1 MEIKIKLKEAKRFFA
16 NWIDATRE
24 WKSFKVGEG
33 DFRTIKAIVAG
44 AEDKQIE
51 CVPGAEVLRVYITRG
66 GPGSGG
72 SGGGSGAPG
81 PAGKDGEDGK
91 SAYQIAVANGF
102 TGSEQAWLASLRG
115 PRGEKGS
122 QGPQGDQ
129 GPAGQQ
135 GPQGEQGKAGQQG
148 PRGIQ
153 GEQGIPGPQ
162 GSQGERGLKGDR
174 GDRGEQGPAGIQ
186 GAQGPAGA
194 IGPKGENGANG
205 KSAYELAVQNGYI
218 GSLSQWL
225 VSLKGQ
231 QGEQGLQGPM
241 GATGPAGPQG
251 EQGPQGL
258 QGLQGVE
265 GPQGQK
271 GEKGEDG
278 KDGKSAY
285 EVAVQNGFTGTVQE
299 WLQSLKGSGSGGGPG
314 GAIPVP
320 GPKGD
325 KGEPGKD
332 GAQGPVGPVG
342 PQGPTGEAGPQGPQG
357 IPGPTGPQGLTGE
370 KGATGERGE
379 QGPKGDPG
387 VNGKSAYELA
397 KEDGFT
403 GSQTEWLASLK
414 GQDGQKGERGEPG
427 LQGPVGPKGEQGQQ
441 GVQGPIGQ
449 QGVQGEQGPIG
460 PKGEAGAQGPQGD
473 VGPKGDTGPRGE
485 KGEKGSDGLPGAAGA
500 NGKSAYEL
508 AQDNGFTGTLQEWL
522 ASLKGKDGKTG
533 EASEQKLTPQSLT
546 SIAKEVEKLTSDDSK
561 PVTYGPAVY
570 GLSTVFW
577 KVPNTSVY
585 INASEFTRIGDA
597 ISGDVRSANKAA
609 GSAIATIVATISN
622 SALAAVPQS
631 RGLVTEYNGLE
642 YTLRSTGGIY
652 KSISEK
658 VPSGK
663 LEMVR
668 TINKSD
674 TEYGAY
680 KFVLKDGELD
690 GFITP
695 YSTFEMSSDVPDV
708 TMTNGATIK
717 GFKFS
722 KALTNVISNQE
733 AVYNA
738 LSDTDLPTLSGEISY
753 TQTSSSSYELT
764 YTGDSEKDKTEA
776 YPGLIACGLGNYYVA
791 LDIYGVLDDGREIE
805 IGDGYMYFEPKLI
818 IRGRMSKIRDWKNS
832 AEGRGYNG
840 KMKFKPYVKTRYDG
854 SDRKPF
860 WGDLLV
866 KEFEWIGY
874 S

>member
-16 NWIDATRE
+16 NWIDATKE

-66 GPGSGG
+66 GSGSGG

-115 PRGEKGS
+115 PRGEKGP
-122 QGPQGDQ
+122 QGQQGDQ

-153 GEQGIPGPQ
+153 GEQGVPGPQ

-225 VSLKGQ
+225 ASLKGQ
-231 QGEQGLQGPM
+231 QGEQGLQGPI
-241 GATGPAGPQG
+241 GATGPAGPQ
-251 EQGPQGL
+251 
-258 QGLQGVE
+258 
-265 GPQGQK
+265 
-271 GEKGEDG
+271 
-278 KDGKSAY
+278 
-285 EVAVQNGFTGTVQE
+285 
-299 WLQSLKGSGSGGGPG
+299 
-314 GAIPVP
+314 
-320 GPKGD
+320 
-325 KGEPGKD
+325 
-332 GAQGPVGPVG
+332 
-342 PQGPTGEAGPQGPQG
+342 
-357 IPGPTGPQGLTGE
+357 
-370 KGATGERGE
+370 
-379 QGPKGDPG
+379 
-387 VNGKSAYELA
+387 
-397 KEDGFT
+397 
-403 GSQTEWLASLK
+403 
-414 GQDGQKGERGEPG
+414 
-427 LQGPVGPKGEQGQQ
+427 GEQGQQ

-460 PKGEAGAQGPQGD
+460 PKGEVGAQGPQGD

-485 KGEKGSDGLPGAAGA
+485 KGEKGNDGLPGAAGV

-522 ASLKGKDGKTG
+522 TSLKGKDGKTG
-533 EASEQKLTPQSLT
+533 EATEQTLTPKSLT
-546 SIAKEVEKLTSDDSK
+546 SLAKEVEKLSSDDSK

-577 KVPNTSVY
+577 KIPNTSVY

-609 GSAIATIVATISN
+609 GSAIATIVPTISN

-674 TEYGAY
+674 TEDGAY

-695 YSTFEMSSDVPDV
+695 YSTFGLSSDVPDV

-764 YTGDSEKDKTEA
+764 YTGDGEKDKAEA

>member
-66 GPGSGG
+66 GSGS
-72 SGGGSGAPG
+72 GGSGAPG

-115 PRGEKGS
+115 PRGEKGP
-122 QGPQGDQ
+122 QGQQGDQ

-135 GPQGEQGKAGQQG
+135 
-148 PRGIQ
+148 
-153 GEQGIPGPQ
+153 
-162 GSQGERGLKGDR
+162 
-174 GDRGEQGPAGIQ
+174 
-186 GAQGPAGA
+186 
-194 IGPKGENGANG
+194 
-205 KSAYELAVQNGYI
+205 
-218 GSLSQWL
+218 
-225 VSLKGQ
+225 
-231 QGEQGLQGPM
+231 
-241 GATGPAGPQG
+241 GPQG

-285 EVAVQNGFTGTVQE
+285 EVAVANGFTGTVQE
-299 WLQSLKGSGSGGGPG
+299 WLQSLKGSGSGGGSG

-332 GAQGPVGPVG
+332 GVQGPVGPVG

-370 KGATGERGE
+370 KGAPGERGE

-387 VNGKSAYELA
+387 ANGKSAYELA
-397 KEDGFT
+397 KEEGFT

-427 LQGPVGPKGEQGQQ
+427 LQGPAGPKGEQGQQ

-546 SIAKEVEKLTSDDSK
+546 SIAKEIEKLTSDDSK

-609 GSAIATIVATISN
+609 GSAIATIVPTISN

-674 TEYGAY
+674 TENGAY
-680 KFVLKDGELD
+680 RFVLKDGELD
-690 GFITP
+690 GFMTP
-695 YSTFEMSSDVPDV
+695 NSTFELYSNVPDV

-722 KALTNVISNQE
+722 KAFTNVISNQE

-776 YPGLIACGLGNYYVA
+776 YPGLIACGLGNYYIA

>member
-16 NWIDATRE
+16 NGIDAIKE

-44 AEDKQIE
+44 VEDRQIE

-66 GPGSGG
+66 GSGSGG

-115 PRGEKGS
+115 PRGEKGH
-122 QGPQGDQ
+122 QGEKGDQ

-135 GPQGEQGKAGQQG
+135 GPQGEKGQTGPQG

-174 GDRGEQGPAGIQ
+174 G
-186 GAQGPAGA
+186 
-194 IGPKGENGANG
+194 
-205 KSAYELAVQNGYI
+205 
-218 GSLSQWL
+218 
-225 VSLKGQ
+225 
-231 QGEQGLQGPM
+231 
-241 GATGPAGPQG
+241 
-251 EQGPQGL
+251 
-258 QGLQGVE
+258 
-265 GPQGQK
+265 
-271 GEKGEDG
+271 
-278 KDGKSAY
+278 
-285 EVAVQNGFTGTVQE
+285 
-299 WLQSLKGSGSGGGPG
+299 
-314 GAIPVP
+314 
-320 GPKGD
+320 
-325 KGEPGKD
+325 
-332 GAQGPVGPVG
+332 
-342 PQGPTGEAGPQGPQG
+342 
-357 IPGPTGPQGLTGE
+357 
-370 KGATGERGE
+370 
-379 QGPKGDPG
+379 
-387 VNGKSAYELA
+387 
-397 KEDGFT
+397 
-403 GSQTEWLASLK
+403 
-414 GQDGQKGERGEPG
+414 ERGEPG
-427 LQGPVGPKGEQGQQ
+427 LQGPAGPKGEQGQQ

-460 PKGEAGAQGPQGD
+460 PKGEAGAQGSQGD

-570 GLSTVFW
+570 GLGTVFW
-577 KVPNTSVY
+577 KIPNTSVY

-609 GSAIATIVATISN
+609 GSAIATIVPTISD

-674 TEYGAY
+674 TEDGAY
-680 KFVLKDGELD
+680 RFVLKDGELD
-690 GFITP
+690 GFMTP
-695 YSTFEMSSDVPDV
+695 NSTFELYSNVPDV

-722 KALTNVISNQE
+722 KAFTNVISNQE

-818 IRGRMSKIRDWKNS
+818 IRGRMSKIRDWKSS

-866 KEFEWIGY
+866 KDFEWIGY

>member
-66 GPGSGG
+66 GSGSGG

-115 PRGEKGS
+115 PRGEKGP

-174 GDRGEQGPAGIQ
+174 GDRGEQGPSGIQ

-205 KSAYELAVQNGYI
+205 KSAYELAVQNGYV

-225 VSLKGQ
+225 ASLKGQ
-231 QGEQGLQGPM
+231 QGEQGLQGPI

-265 GPQGQK
+265 GPQGQ
-271 GEKGEDG
+271 
-278 KDGKSAY
+278 
-285 EVAVQNGFTGTVQE
+285 
-299 WLQSLKGSGSGGGPG
+299 
-314 GAIPVP
+314 
-320 GPKGD
+320 
-325 KGEPGKD
+325 
-332 GAQGPVGPVG
+332 
-342 PQGPTGEAGPQGPQG
+342 
-357 IPGPTGPQGLTGE
+357 
-370 KGATGERGE
+370 
-379 QGPKGDPG
+379 
-387 VNGKSAYELA
+387 
-397 KEDGFT
+397 
-403 GSQTEWLASLK
+403 
-414 GQDGQKGERGEPG
+414 
-427 LQGPVGPKGEQGQQ
+427 
-441 GVQGPIGQ
+441 
-449 QGVQGEQGPIG
+449 
-460 PKGEAGAQGPQGD
+460 
-473 VGPKGDTGPRGE
+473 

-577 KVPNTSVY
+577 KVPNASVY

-597 ISGDVRSANKAA
+597 ISGDIRSANKAA
-609 GSAIATIVATISN
+609 GSAIATIVPTISN

-695 YSTFEMSSDVPDV
+695 YSAFEISSDVPDV

-753 TQTSSSSYELT
+753 TQTSSSSYELI
-764 YTGDSEKDKTEA
+764 YTGDSEKDKTDA

-791 LDIYGVLDDGREIE
+791 LDIYGVLDDGSEIE

-818 IRGRMSKIRDWKNS
+818 IRGRMSKIRDWKSS